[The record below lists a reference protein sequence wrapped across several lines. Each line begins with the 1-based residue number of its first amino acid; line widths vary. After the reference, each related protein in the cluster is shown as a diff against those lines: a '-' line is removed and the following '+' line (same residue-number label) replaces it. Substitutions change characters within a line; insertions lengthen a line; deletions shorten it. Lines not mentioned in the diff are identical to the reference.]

1 VNLGHVVI
9 LAGGLSAERD
19 VSIRSG
25 RRVAD
30 ALRRRDF
37 DVEVLDIDDSLAE
50 RLASAQPAC
59 VIPLVHGA
67 VGEDGTLHEL
77 LSGTGFPYVGS
88 EPAACRH
95 SFDKPTA
102 NAIVSDAGFYVP
114 QFMELE
120 KARLRESGTQEVLQS
135 IVETIGLP
143 LVVKPSQGGSS
154 LGVSVVRAESAL
166 PAAMVSAFA
175 YGPTVLVQACVEG
188 TEVAVPVI
196 DTGSGPHALPVV
208 EIRADGGVYDY
219 HARYTAGSTEFIT
232 PARLA
237 PELLAACAD
246 AAVGIHRALGLRDWS
261 RSDLIVDAEGQVW
274 FLEANVSPGMTETST
289 YPQAVHVAGLSMG
302 QIVED
307 LIDVAISRG

>member
-1 VNLGHVVI
+1 MNLGRVVI

-50 RLASAQPAC
+50 RLTSAQPAC

-88 EPAACRH
+88 EPTACRH
-95 SFDKPTA
+95 SFD
-102 NAIVSDAGFYVP
+102 NVIVSDAGFYVP

-120 KARLRESGTQEVLQS
+120 KSRLRESGTKQVLQS

-154 LGVSVVRAESAL
+154 LGMSVVRAESAL

-196 DTGSGPHALPVV
+196 DTGSGPHALPIV
-208 EIRADGGVYDY
+208 EIRADSGVYDY

-246 AAVGIHRALGLRDWS
+246 AAVGVHRALGLRDWS

-307 LIDVAISRG
+307 LIHVAIARG